1 MCNRKRGGEVQEE
14 EWLNNALNQT
24 QTKELTTK
32 KKERREPPGEMLR
45 SALQSQKFHCGSR
58 KERCVIQTI

>member
-45 SALQSQKFHCGSR
+45 SAL
-58 KERCVIQTI
+58 